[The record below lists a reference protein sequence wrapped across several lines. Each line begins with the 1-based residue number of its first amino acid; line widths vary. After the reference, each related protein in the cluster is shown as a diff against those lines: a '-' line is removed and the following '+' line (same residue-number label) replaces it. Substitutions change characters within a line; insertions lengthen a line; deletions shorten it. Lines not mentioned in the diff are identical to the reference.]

1 MDNENE
7 FEILPADE
15 LRLKYGLYAEDSPK
29 ITLDRSRIPNSLAPL
44 IPYAEVWGISD
55 DLMRAD
61 FAEKA
66 GPDALDELQAAI
78 QPFEDALDEW
88 LAGPEASSPDPSP
101 EYIAFSCMRMAAD
114 GI

>member
-7 FEILPADE
+7 FEILPAGE
-15 LRLKYGLYAEDSPK
+15 LRQKYGLYAENAPE
-29 ITLDRSRIPNSLAPL
+29 ITLDRSRIPDVLAPL
-44 IPYAEVWGISD
+44 IPLAEIWGVSD

-61 FAEKA
+61 IADKA
-66 GPDALDELQAAI
+66 GPDAVAALQTAI
-78 QPFEDALDEW
+78 QPFEDELDEW
-88 LAGPEASSPDPSP
+88 LAGPESQSPDPSP

>member
-1 MDNENE
+1 MDNEKE

-15 LRLKYGLYAEDSPK
+15 LRQKYRLYAESARK
-29 ITLDRSRIPNSLAPL
+29 ITLERSRIPSGLAPL

-66 GPDALDELQAAI
+66 GPGALDELQSAI
-78 QPFEDALDEW
+78 QLFEDALDEW
-88 LAGPEASSPDPSP
+88 LAGPEASSSDPSP